1 MVPESRPDHD
11 SEEADMKW
19 EYTESPLHQR
29 VLTIR
34 VNEIDLPRSEVPKAV
49 RQWYESRPEKKL
61 SDELFYLSEIAKGL
75 E

>member
-19 EYTESPLHQR
+19 EYTESLLYQR

-34 VNEIDLPRSEVPKAV
+34 VNEIDLLRSEVPKAV
-49 RQWYESRPEKKL
+49 RQWYESLPEKKL